1 MTVQDTANLGLLH
14 RQFSVRRPERVSGHS
29 CFRLE
34 SRGHPQHEMGASIAV
49 GRWRRNV
56 RGRHPAFHRS
66 DRCFR
71 SRRTAKAFTRNR
83 GSRVFS
89 YFRDPSTR
97 ATRHCGAAA
106 GGRHDLVFKKP
117 LVRLHWKS
125 QRSSRSHSRLL
136 LFRGA
141 LPLAPAGIEDQLNEL
156 HLNPPAQNSP
166 HAIVPDAKAATPE
179 IAPAAESEGSATAE
193 AIELPSA
200 VEGPSPAA

>member
-1 MTVQDTANLGLLH
+1 MKWARVLLW
-14 RQFSVRRPERVSGHS
+14 
-29 CFRLE
+29 
-34 SRGHPQHEMGASIAV
+34 AV
-49 GRWRRNV
+49 GAAMCV
-56 RGRHPAFHRS
+56 VGILL
-66 DRCFR
+66 
-71 SRRTAKAFTRNR
+71 FTDPID
-83 GSRVFS
+83 VFD
-89 YFRDPSTR
+89 YVGQPRLLRETEAAAPSPTSETPQL
-97 ATRHCGAAA
+97 APPDHCGAAA

>member
-34 SRGHPQHEMGASIAV
+34 SRGHTQHEMGASIAV

-71 SRRTAKAFTRNR
+71 SRWTAKAFTRNQ

-97 ATRHCGAAA
+97 ATQHCGAAA
-106 GGRHDLVFKKP
+106 GGTTSYKKL

-166 HAIVPDAKAATPE
+166 HAIVPDAKATPE

-193 AIELPSA
+193 AIEVPSA

>member
-1 MTVQDTANLGLLH
+1 
-14 RQFSVRRPERVSGHS
+14 
-29 CFRLE
+29 
-34 SRGHPQHEMGASIAV
+34 
-49 GRWRRNV
+49 
-56 RGRHPAFHRS
+56 RS

-83 GSRVFS
+83 GSRVSS

-136 LFRGA
+136 LFRGPFLLLRQESRISQTSFLSI
-141 LPLAPAGIEDQLNEL
+141 LPL
-156 HLNPPAQNSP
+156 QNHHTLSFR
-166 HAIVPDAKAATPE
+166 T
-179 IAPAAESEGSATAE
+179 
-193 AIELPSA
+193 
-200 VEGPSPAA
+200 